1 MIFLRKLLQGDIRV
15 NITKFIYF
23 HYLFEYTYI
32 LTLVLDTLMYKKYVK
47 INQSIHLVFRQYL
60 YLYIYL

>member
-15 NITKFIYF
+15 NMPKFIYF
-23 HYLFEYTYI
+23 NYLFEYTYI

-47 INQSIHLVFRQYL
+47 INQSIHLVFRQY
-60 YLYIYL
+60 IYLSIYL